1 MARKTE
7 LLNTEEASVAVVES
21 LAEKGNLDER
31 NGKHYNID
39 SRGPTVYPMMK
50 TESGA
55 LQLPSMPW
63 DLRNRAKTALGI
75 SFVSF
80 IVGASLF

>member
-7 LLNTEEASVAVVES
+7 LLNTSEASVAVVES
-21 LAEKGNLDER
+21 LAPNGKLDER
-31 NGKHYNID
+31 TGKHYSMD
-39 SRGPTVYPMMK
+39 CESSFFYPVAK

-63 DLRNRAKTALGI
+63 DLKNRAKVSLGM
-75 SFVSF
+75 SVVSF